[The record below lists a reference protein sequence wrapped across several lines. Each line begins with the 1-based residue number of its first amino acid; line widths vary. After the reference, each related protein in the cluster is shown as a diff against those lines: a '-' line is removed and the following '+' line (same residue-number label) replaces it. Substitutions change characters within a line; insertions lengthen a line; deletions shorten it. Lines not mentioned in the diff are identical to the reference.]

1 MTTKNKKSTKKKVAS
16 KKAPKT
22 AGHPMKGRDIL
33 VKALENEGV
42 TVIFGYPGGASMEIH
57 QGLTLSKKIRMVLP
71 RHEQGGSFA
80 ASGYARATGDVGV
93 CLATSGPGA
102 TNLITGIIDAKMDSI
117 PMVAI
122 TGQVPSTVLGS
133 DAFQETDIMGSTFPL
148 VKHSYM
154 VQNIADIPRIIN
166 EAFHI
171 AKTGRPGPVL
181 VDIPKDIQQQESVVN
196 FNVKFDCPSYKPNLS
211 PSVFQCKKA
220 AHAIQTA
227 KRPLIYAGG
236 GIIASDASK
245 ELAAFVKK
253 TGIPIATTVMGLG
266 AFPSNDPLSLR
277 MLGMHGAVYANI
289 AINHADLVIAMG
301 VRFDDRVT
309 GKLTEFCKDAQFIQ
323 IDIDPT
329 EINKNKLI
337 DIPIQGDIKQA
348 LKTLDKYVK
357 PLKDIQPWLK
367 QIDAWKKEFP
377 LSFENKKGQIV
388 PQSVVHDINKISNKD
403 AIFSVGVGQHQ
414 MWAAQ
419 FLDFDEPNNW
429 LCSSGLGAMGYG
441 LPAAMGAQVAFP
453 KRQVINI
460 EGDGSFLMNIQEL
473 QTLKIENI
481 PEVFR
486 LLEEVGL
493 TSSQTGMDNVRNIM
507 GCPVAGL
514 SPKEK
519 VDAHSQLKALN
530 EHIIGNPEF
539 TNLPRKF
546 NITLSG
552 CPDDCVH
559 AETQDL
565 ALVPAVEEKGG
576 NMVYGFN
583 VLVGGKLG
591 SGGYRIATPLNVFL
605 WRSICLGRGISF
617 G

>member
-1 MTTKNKKSTKKKVAS
+1 MKKTTKRQGTPKKPKK
-16 KKAPKT
+16 T
-22 AGHPMKGRDIL
+22 GGHPLKGRDIL

-80 ASGYARATGDVGV
+80 AGGYARATGDVGV

-117 PMVAI
+117 PLVAI
-122 TGQVPSTVLGS
+122 TGQVPTTVLGS

-154 VQNIADIPRIIN
+154 VQNISDIPRVIN

-171 AKTGRPGPVL
+171 ARTGRPGPVL
-181 VDIPKDIQQQESVVN
+181 VDIPKNIQQQESVAN

-211 PSVFQCKKA
+211 PSVLQCKKA
-220 AHAIQTA
+220 ANAIQTS
-227 KRPLIYAGG
+227 KRPVIYAGG
-236 GIIASDASK
+236 GIISSRASQ
-245 ELAAFVKK
+245 ELKTFVKK

-266 AFPSNDPLSLR
+266 AYPSNDSLSLR

-309 GKLTEFCKDAQFIQ
+309 GKLSEFCKNAKFIH

-329 EINKNKLI
+329 EINKNI
-337 DIPIQGDIKQA
+337 VVDVPIQGDVKQT
-348 LKTLDKYVK
+348 LKILDKYVEPK
-357 PLKDIQPWLK
+357 KDIKPWIK
-367 QIDAWKKEFP
+367 QINAWKKEFP
-377 LSFENKKGQIV
+377 LSFESIKGQIV
-388 PQSVVHDINKISNKD
+388 PQCVVDHINNLSAKD

-419 FLDFDEPNNW
+419 FLDFDKPNNW
-429 LCSSGLGAMGYG
+429 LSSSGLGAMGFG
-441 LPAAMGAQVAFP
+441 LPAAMGAQVACP

-473 QTLKIENI
+473 QTLKVENI
-481 PEVFR
+481 PVKNII
-486 LLEEVGL
+486 LNNAHL
-493 TSSQTGMDNVRNIM
+493 GM
-507 GCPVAGL
+507 VAQWEDRFYKSMRGHTFIGDANFAEIAHAFGVL
-514 SPKEK
+514 SE
-519 VDAHSQLKALN
+519 S
-530 EHIIGNPEF
+530 ITNPE
-539 TNLPRKF
+539 
-546 NITLSG
+546 
-552 CPDDCVH
+552 DV
-559 AETQDL
+559 
-565 ALVPAVEEKGG
+565 VPALKRMLKHKGPYVLDVKYPYNDKSHGHVMPMIPG
-576 NMVYGFN
+576 NHTY
-583 VLVGGKLG
+583 LD
-591 SGGYRIATPLNVFL
+591 TFL
-605 WRSICLGRGISF
+605 DESTTLREFWKKD
-617 G
+617 

>member
-1 MTTKNKKSTKKKVAS
+1 MTSKTTKKSAKKKVA
-16 KKAPKT
+16 KDPKSN
-22 AGHPMKGRDIL
+22 GHPMKGRDIL

-42 TVIFGYPGGASMEIH
+42 KVIFGYPGGASMEIH

-133 DAFQETDIMGSTFPL
+133 DAFQETDIMGATFPL

-181 VDIPKDIQQQESVVN
+181 VDIPKNIQQQESVVN
-196 FNVKFDCPSYKPNLS
+196 FDVKFDCPSYKPNLN
-211 PSVFQCKKA
+211 PSVLQCKKA

-227 KRPLIYAGG
+227 KRPIIYAGG
-236 GIIASDASK
+236 GIISSGASK

-253 TGIPIATTVMGLG
+253 TGIPVTTTVMGLG
-266 AFPSNDPLSLR
+266 AFPSNDPLCLR

-309 GKLTEFCKDAQFIQ
+309 GKLSEFCKNAQFIQ

-329 EINKNKLI
+329 EINKNI
-337 DIPIQGDIKQA
+337 TVDVPIQGDVKET
-348 LKTLDKYVK
+348 LKVLDKYVEPK
-357 PLKDIQPWLK
+357 KDIQPWIK
-367 QIDAWKKEFP
+367 QINAWKKEFP
-377 LSFENKKGQIV
+377 LSFESKKGQIV
-388 PQSVVHDINKISNKD
+388 PQCVVHHINKLSDKD

-414 MWAAQ
+414 MWSAQ
-419 FLDFDEPNNW
+419 FLDFDKPNNW

-473 QTLKIENI
+473 QTLKIEKIPVKNI
-481 PEVFR
+481 VLNNAHLGMVAQWEDRFYKSIRGHTFIGDANFAEVAHAFGIKSESISDP
-486 LLEEVGL
+486 EEV
-493 TSSQTGMDNVRNIM
+493 
-507 GCPVAGL
+507 
-514 SPKEK
+514 
-519 VDAHSQLKALN
+519 
-530 EHIIGNPEF
+530 
-539 TNLPRKF
+539 
-546 NITLSG
+546 
-552 CPDDCVH
+552 
-559 AETQDL
+559 
-565 ALVPAVEEKGG
+565 VPALKRMLKHSGPYVLDVKYPYNDKSHGHVMPMIPANHTYLDTCLDASTSLRDYWKKKG
-576 NMVYGFN
+576 
-583 VLVGGKLG
+583 LL
-591 SGGYRIATPLNVFL
+591 A
-605 WRSICLGRGISF
+605 
-617 G
+617 